1 MAEGFFNN
9 SISSVFQ
16 EYDCWCLTAQ
26 LGGVFPS
33 PSPFLPRDFISGLG
47 KMILYFRKDFQ
58 NLAAD
63 QKQNRAALHRTTPAC
78 ISGINTKKCSTW
90 HTRNFNIKIS
100 SKTDFVFAVVFDLDR
115 ATCSANTW
123 LLDERRHR
131 TGFAGVDTAFKAG
144 SNKEQRRTSQNYTGT
159 NFESQCPSNRGAS

>member
-63 QKQNRAALHRTTPAC
+63 QKQNCAALHRTTPAC
-78 ISGINTKKCSTW
+78 ISGINTKKCST
-90 HTRNFNIKIS
+90 
-100 SKTDFVFAVVFDLDR
+100 
-115 ATCSANTW
+115 
-123 LLDERRHR
+123 
-131 TGFAGVDTAFKAG
+131 
-144 SNKEQRRTSQNYTGT
+144 
-159 NFESQCPSNRGAS
+159 